1 MTTSSLPSETSL
13 TGLTV
18 PPALATR
25 ESRQALRRLIG
36 PRFANTQQRVFFDSK
51 DAEVLYSGAFGA
63 GKSRILCEKALWLA
77 LRHNGAKIA
86 ICRKVAA
93 SLAATTEL
101 TFVHDVLRP
110 SGVGFRQNRTE
121 RWFEFANGSRI
132 WFFGLDPDPQTGVP
146 SKIGSFDA
154 DFIFVDEAVECT
166 EADWMMLL
174 GRLRHNAAGWQQIGA
189 ATNPADPNHWLKAR
203 FDQGGL
209 YLHASTF
216 DNALTPDSYKQRMAA
231 LTGIY
236 AARYAE
242 GQWVA
247 VEGALWAMDDFRY
260 REPPQHGVSGH
271 LEADYIRVLVG
282 VDPAVTYG
290 PDSDETGIIVA
301 AKGGD
306 GNGYVLD
313 DQSGRFSPPDWAKRA
328 IRAHDEHQ
336 ADAIVVEVN
345 NGGDMVESTLRAVGF
360 EGAVIQ
366 VRATRGKRLRA
377 EPIHSR
383 YREAKIFHLRRFATL
398 EAQMIGFTPES
409 NVSPDRLDALVWAFT
424 ELFTAEDGGDS
435 LSMIA

>member
-1 MTTSSLPSETSL
+1 M
-13 TGLTV
+13 
-18 PPALATR
+18 
-25 ESRQALRRLIG
+25 
-36 PRFANTQQRVFFDSK
+36 FFDSQ
-51 DAEVLYSGAFGA
+51 ATEILYSGAFGA
-63 GKSRILCEKALWLA
+63 GKSRILCEKALALA
-77 LRHNGAKIA
+77 LKYAGAKIA

-110 SGVGFRQNRTE
+110 TGVPFKQNRQE
-121 RWFEFANGSRI
+121 RWFEFANGSRV

-146 SKIGSFDA
+146 SKLGSFEA
-154 DFIFVDEAVECT
+154 DFIYVDEAVECT
-166 EADWMMLL
+166 EADWVMLL

-189 ATNPADPNHWLKAR
+189 ATNPANPDHWLKAR
-203 FDQGGL
+203 FSGSNRL

-216 DNALTPDSYKQRMAA
+216 DNALTPDNYKRRMAE

-247 VEGALWAMDDFRY
+247 VEGALWALSDFRY
-260 REPPQHGVSGH
+260 REPPLHGVDGKM
-271 LEADYIRVLVG
+271 EPDYVRVLVG
-282 VDPAVTYG
+282 IDPAATYG
-290 PDSDETGIIVA
+290 PDSDETGVIVA
-301 AKGGD
+301 ARGAD

-313 DQSGRFSPPDWAKRA
+313 DQSGRFSPSDWAKRA

-345 NGGDMVESTLRAVGF
+345 QGGDMVEGTLRAVGF
-360 EGAVIQ
+360 AGAVIQ

-383 YREAKIFHLRRFATL
+383 YREGTIFHLRRFATL

-424 ELFTAEDGGDS
+424 ELFPATVESGPDF
-435 LSMIA
+435 SMIA